1 MFVSFFG
8 TWPCRMFN
16 SIPISMKLL
25 TNRNIALIYSVII
38 CEHKTKDCARSGSF
52 QHKLQYHGFQTLMF
66 AGFPNQSPLLTTSRI
81 NKFVFSVD
89 FSLVYPLGNH
99 VTWLLSY
106 QFLERICRWWV
117 SWIRSEPW
125 IFAVSSV
132 CPNTLCACLIT
143 KALFIEVGTSG
154 KLIVLGKN

>member
-1 MFVSFFG
+1 MVGKPFGPDRTQRSIAFLSFWSY
-8 TWPCRMFN
+8 WP
-16 SIPISMKLL
+16 I
-25 TNRNIALIYSVII
+25 
-38 CEHKTKDCARSGSF
+38 DCAPSGSF
-52 QHKLQYHGFQTLMF
+52 QHNLQHHGFQTLMF
-66 AGFPNQSPLLTTSRI
+66 AGFHNQSPLLTMSRI

-99 VTWLLSY
+99 VTWILSY
-106 QFLERICRWWV
+106 QFLERIYRWWV
-117 SWIRSEPW
+117 SWIRSKPW